1 MRIEKHMKYSLKT
14 WVLGMLLAGAG
25 LAQAANHQL
34 DAAVRS
40 FLGQTVT
47 QAMPNT
53 SAGPATAPSGARQV
67 VVVKR
72 GETMSRIV
80 RAHFKDSPFSN
91 DFIYKAFVALNP
103 QAFPRKTHNI
113 VTAGASL
120 QVPTTAD
127 LIAMVGGS
135 TPASG
140 SSASATAAAQSS
152 SSPQQNWVRFP

>member
-1 MRIEKHMKYSLKT
+1 MRIEKQMKHSVKACLF
-14 WVLGMLLAGAG
+14 WALMACAG

-53 SAGPATAPSGARQV
+53 SAGPSATPSGARRV

-80 RAHFKDSPFSN
+80 RAHFKGSPFSN
-91 DFIYKAFVALNP
+91 DLIYKAFVALNP
-103 QAFPRKTHNI
+103 EAFPRKTHNI
-113 VTAGASL
+113 VRAGARL

-135 TPASG
+135 TPASASG
-140 SSASATAAAQSS
+140 VNATSADHNASSQ
-152 SSPQQNWVRFP
+152 QQNWIRFP